1 MAQAVIDCDNHLF
14 ESRDLW
20 AEHIDPALRHLAL
33 RIEDDDRGHAW
44 LTFGGQPIHLAEVH
58 TPGRVA
64 PMGEYRARVRAG
76 LPPEVPYDEALPPHY
91 GEPSARVTKLKE
103 QGIDGAVVFPHYGL
117 FWLRTLEAHR
127 EAQLANLSAWNR
139 WAVSVRAEGH
149 GHLYPVGHVSL
160 RDLDWL
166 RRELAGL
173 AAGGV
178 RLAMMPPTPVD
189 GRPLSDPS
197 LDEAWSAFVDSGIS
211 PMFHISDFARP
222 FDDAWYEGDA
232 NPIEP
237 LFMSVFISTPPTVAL
252 SDMATNGVFER
263 HPELRLGLVEF
274 TSSWLVPFLRA
285 LDVSYEFHG
294 SYNGLPTDRLSLRPS
309 EYIRRQVR
317 AATFG
322 FEHPTALAD
331 KVGDLFMFGSDY
343 PHAEGSAHPLE
354 DFSASGGPAPS
365 DDTAGLYHDN
375 VAWLLGEPPG

>member
-1 MAQAVIDCDNHLF
+1 
-14 ESRDLW
+14 
-20 AEHIDPALRHLAL
+20 
-33 RIEDDDRGHAW
+33 
-44 LTFGGQPIHLAEVH
+44 
-58 TPGRVA
+58 
-64 PMGEYRARVRAG
+64 
-76 LPPEVPYDEALPPHY
+76 
-91 GEPSARVTKLKE
+91 
-103 QGIDGAVVFPHYGL
+103 
-117 FWLRTLEAHR
+117 
-127 EAQLANLSAWNR
+127 
-139 WAVSVRAEGH
+139 
-149 GHLYPVGHVSL
+149 
-160 RDLDWL
+160 
-166 RRELAGL
+166 
-173 AAGGV
+173 
-178 RLAMMPPTPVD
+178 MMPPTPVD